1 MTIMLVSLI
10 LGAFAA
16 LYYYLTQNYKYWQKR
31 GIPCAD
37 GALPGVGH
45 MLPAI
50 CFRTSFPELFNKIYN
65 DNKNRSMVGFYNFT
79 SPSLLVIEPQ
89 LVKTVLQT
97 NFASFNKPIFPIDPD
112 LDPLTALNPFAL
124 TGDKWLAAR
133 KRLTY
138 AFSSMRLKILLES
151 VKPVCVLFEN
161 YLNNKLSKTEK
172 IEVELKDLFSKFT
185 AQVVAGAGFGV
196 DGYCFNEEK
205 ENLSFQKI
213 GAVILEPNLRTKI
226 ATMLIF
232 LVPSLNKIF
241 KISFVPKHVDNFFRT
256 LVAELMEQRRKDAIP
271 RNDFLHLMTE
281 LEKQDGIKFD
291 VELLTAQALS
301 FVLDGYETSS
311 TVMSLVGYQLAVHQ
325 EIQKKLREE
334 VMSVFKKYDG
344 EITYEGLKEMT
355 YMDQVLN
362 ESQRIIPTIGFQ
374 GRICT
379 EEFEL
384 RGSDGLICRVQPNTE
399 IRISIDG
406 LHHDSR
412 YWNNPEIF
420 DPERFNSE
428 NKQNIDRFA
437 FLPFGEGPRICP
449 GMRMALLQIKAGLAT
464 LLRKYSLELSPK
476 TKLPLQMTPGVILA
490 SPKGGLWVK
499 IRQL

>member
-31 GIPCAD
+31 GIPCPD
-37 GALPGVGH
+37 GALPGIGH

-50 CFRTSFPELFNKIYN
+50 TLRTTFSEFLRKMYN
-65 DNKNRSMVGFYNFT
+65 NNKNCSMVGFYSFT
-79 SPSLLVIEPQ
+79 KPSLIVIEPQ

-97 NFASFNKPIFPIDPD
+97 NFASFNRNVFQVDPD
-112 LDPLTALNPFAL
+112 LDPLVALNPFNL
-124 TGDKWLAAR
+124 FDEKWQTAR

-172 IEVELKDLFSKFT
+172 VEVELKDLFAKFT

-205 ENLSFQKI
+205 KNLSFQKI
-213 GAVILEPNLRTKI
+213 GEVVLEPSLRTKI
-226 ATMLIF
+226 ATMLLF

-241 KISFVPKHVDNFFRT
+241 KISFVPKHIDNFFRT
-256 LVAELMEQRRKDAIP
+256 LVAELMEQRRKDGKP

-281 LEKQDGIKFD
+281 LEKQEGIKFD
-291 VELLTAQALS
+291 VELLTAQAFS
-301 FVLDGYETSS
+301 FVVDGYETSS
-311 TVMSLVGYQLAVHQ
+311 IVMSLVGYQLAVHQ
-325 EIQKKLREE
+325 EIQEKLRKE
-334 VMSVFKKYDG
+334 VMSVFKKYND

-362 ESQRIIPTIGFQ
+362 ESQRIIPTAGFQ
-374 GRICT
+374 SKICT

-384 RGSDGLICRVQPNTE
+384 RGSDGLVCRVQPSTE
-399 IRISIDG
+399 IQIPVHG
-406 LHHDSR
+406 LQHDPR
-412 YWNNPEIF
+412 YWNNPEVF
-420 DPERFNSE
+420 DPERFNPE
-428 NKQNIDRFA
+428 NKQNIDRFV

-476 TKLPLQMTPGVILA
+476 TKLPLKMIPGVILA
-490 SPKGGLWVK
+490 SPEGGLWVK